1 MESTHRL
8 LVSLCG
14 HMLKLTWKRGSDET
28 RLAIP
33 ESFAPEIGFRMLER
47 VMAAVCSSEKRKSI
61 CSQGTSARDKNSLS
75 PYRKILLD
83 LSRDLPKDN
92 LEAFKF
98 ACLDRVPSAK
108 LEEVTAGFQLFHLL
122 QQKGAITPQNLT
134 FLEDTMQAIGRDD
147 LASKVNQFMKGK
159 RNENEI

>member
-1 MESTHRL
+1 
-8 LVSLCG
+8 
-14 HMLKLTWKRGSDET
+14 
-28 RLAIP
+28 
-33 ESFAPEIGFRMLER
+33 
-47 VMAAVCSSEKRKSI
+47 MAAVYSSEKRKSI

-83 LSRDLPKDN
+83 LSRNLPNDD

-98 ACLDRVPSAK
+98 ACLDLVPPAK
-108 LEEVTAGFQLFHLL
+108 LEKVTAGFQLFHLL

-134 FLEDTMQAIGRDD
+134 FLEDTMQEIGRLD

-159 RNENEI
+159 RNEMKFDGMERQSCCKYASLCTYQLTVCPQRGPAYMGY